1 LQQYME
7 KVKEYLPMII
17 GGLVALLVVMVII
30 SDLRSTKKKPVTAV
44 KKVVETVKQIKTKEI
59 PVKITK
65 TVQPVKQVLKNV
77 TSKVIPAIQS
87 PVSLPVS
94 PPVKQLKQCC
104 SKKLVNKTAAAVSL
118 NKTFTDKGMI
128 LNKTL
133 SVGKNKTLTTTSSTI
148 IKKSAK
154 VVAKSSDKGSISSAT
169 TSVKNAT
176 QGIVKQFKEVANS
189 TLKAVKKVVKK

>member
-1 LQQYME
+1 ME

-17 GGLVALLVVMVII
+17 GGLVALLVLMVII
-30 SDLRSTKKKPVTAV
+30 SDLRSAKKKPVTAV
-44 KKVVETVKQIKTKEI
+44 KKVVETVKQVKTKEI

-77 TSKVIPAIQS
+77 TSKVLPAIQS
-87 PVSLPVS
+87 PVN

-118 NKTFTDKGMI
+118 NKTFTDKGMV

-148 IKKSAK
+148 IKSAK

-176 QGIVKQFKEVANS
+176 QGIVKQFKEVANN